1 MSARRT
7 SFGKVERERAKK
19 AKAAAKREL
28 RQTRSSDADLDDAPE
43 ATGPPAV
50 ANGRPGT
57 STAELLQQV
66 ETLHHRFDA
75 GELAYEDF
83 EQQKTDLLG
92 RIRLD

>member
-1 MSARRT
+1 LSVRRT

-28 RQTRSSDADLDDAPE
+28 RHARGNDAESTGDEERAPAAE
-43 ATGPPAV
+43 TGD
-50 ANGRPGT
+50 

-66 ETLHHRFDA
+66 EDLHRRFDA
-75 GELAYEDF
+75 GVLPYEDF
-83 EQQKTDLLG
+83 ESQKADLMG

>member
-1 MSARRT
+1 MSVRRT

-28 RQTRSSDADLDDAPE
+28 RQSRGTDAEPADEERAPE
-43 ATGPPAV
+43 PAD
-50 ANGRPGT
+50 

-66 ETLHHRFDA
+66 EDLHRRFDA
-75 GELAYEDF
+75 GVLPYEDF
-83 EQQKTDLLG
+83 ESQKADLMG